1 MWQLYEAERARQ
13 QLRQTTKTAAEKD
26 GLDEKYGEHLA
37 LHHQFCSIFPLFT
50 AANQQP
56 DNKSMMNLS
65 HLKQFTHLRDK
76 AKIKALKSRVKSRLL
91 FKERLCA
98 KKSEKILIEGNSK
111 PTLHKMC

>member
-76 AKIKALKSRVKSRLL
+76 AKIKALKSRVKVVYCLKRG
-91 FKERLCA
+91 FVRKRVRRF
-98 KKSEKILIEGNSK
+98 
-111 PTLHKMC
+111 